1 MSLQVL
7 IVDDSPA
14 MRCFLR
20 RVIGLPGLEEVSVLE
35 AADGREAF
43 SLLNQSSV
51 DLILADIN
59 MPNMNGE
66 EFLRKMAE
74 DEALRSIPVIVVSAD
89 ASEARVRQM
98 LALGARRCLSKPIS
112 PEAFRQ
118 QLEDVLEARN
128 VS

>member
-1 MSLQVL
+1 MPLKVL

-14 MRCFLR
+14 MRWFLR
-20 RVIGLPGLEEVSVLE
+20 RVIGLSGLEEVSVLE

-43 SLLNQSSV
+43 DLLHRSAV

-66 EFLRKMAE
+66 EFLRRIGE
-74 DEALRSIPVIVVSAD
+74 DEKLRRVPVIVVSAD
-89 ASEARVRQM
+89 ASEARMRQM
-98 LALGARRCLSKPIS
+98 LALGARRCVSKPIS

-118 QLEDVLEARN
+118 ELEDVLDTRN
-128 VS
+128 VC

>member
-1 MSLQVL
+1 MPLQIL

-20 RVIGLPGLEEVSVLE
+20 RVIGLSGLEEVSVLE

-43 SLLNQSSV
+43 SLLGECPV

-74 DEALRSIPVIVVSAD
+74 DEKLCGVPVIVLSAD
-89 ASEARVRQM
+89 ASEARIRQM

-118 QLEDVLEARN
+118 ELEDVLEARN

>member
-1 MSLQVL
+1 MPLTFL

-14 MRCFLR
+14 MRWFLR
-20 RVIGLPGLEEVSVLE
+20 RVIGLAGFEDVSILE
-35 AADGREAF
+35 AADGCEAF
-43 SLLNQSSV
+43 STIRQNPV

-66 EFLRKMAE
+66 EFLSKVAE
-74 DEALRSIPVIVVSAD
+74 DEKLRRIPVIVISAD
-89 ASEARVRQM
+89 ASEARMRRM

-118 QLEDVLEARN
+118 GLEDVLDATN
-128 VS
+128 VC

>member
-1 MSLQVL
+1 MPLKFL

-14 MRCFLR
+14 MRWFLR
-20 RVIGLPGLEEVSVLE
+20 RVIKLAGFEDVSVLE
-35 AADGREAF
+35 ASDGCEAF
-43 SLLNQSSV
+43 SLIRQEPV

-66 EFLRKMAE
+66 EFLSKVAE
-74 DEALRSIPVIVVSAD
+74 DENLRRIPVIVVSAD
-89 ASEARVRQM
+89 ASEARMRRM

-112 PEAFRQ
+112 PEAFREG
-118 QLEDVLEARN
+118 LEEVLDARN

>member
-1 MSLQVL
+1 MPLQIL

-14 MRCFLR
+14 MRWFLR
-20 RVIGLPGLEEVSVLE
+20 RVIGLSLEDVSVLE

-43 SLLNQSSV
+43 SLLRHSAV

-66 EFLRKMAE
+66 EFLRKMAQ
-74 DEALRSIPVIVVSAD
+74 DENLSGIPVIVVSAD
-89 ASEARVRQM
+89 ASEARMRQM

-112 PEAFRQ
+112 PEAFRRE
-118 QLEDVLEARN
+118 LEDVLEARN